1 MSYQHLFPL
10 LNWLC
15 VLVRPYA
22 QVIDVN
28 VGKMLCNVDCE
39 NDDAHDAF
47 DNELEYLIT
56 DDEEDA

>member
-1 MSYQHLFPL
+1 M
-10 LNWLC
+10 C

-39 NDDAHDAF
+39 DDDAHDAF